1 MAFFMPLLIES
12 ILTMSQTIINSVI
25 PGNIAKPGKTV
36 RQSKVKEIEL
46 GGWRIYE

>member
-12 ILTMSQTIINSVI
+12 VLTISETIINSVI
-25 PGNIAKPGKTV
+25 PGNIGKPGKRA